1 VSAPDLLD
9 LLLHF
14 ASLSL
19 LAIGGALATSPEM
32 HRHLVEARGW
42 MTTPQFNDAIAIA
55 QAAPGPNILFVTLL
69 GWQAGGAPG
78 ALAATAGILLPS
90 SLVTFAAWRWKTARE
105 DAPLVAAIRLGLSPI
120 AIGLTAAAG
129 WVVAA
134 GGNGADPALWA
145 LTAGSAALVATT
157 RVNLLWLIGAGALL
171 GALGVVG

>member
-1 VSAPDLLD
+1 MSGADLVD

-32 HRHLVEARGW
+32 HRHLVDERDW
-42 MTTPQFNDAIAIA
+42 MTGLQFNDAIAIA

-78 ALAATAGILLPS
+78 ALAATVGILLPS
-90 SLVTFAAWRWKTARE
+90 SLATFAAWRWKTARE
-105 DAPLVAAIRLGLSPI
+105 DAPAVAAIRLGLSPI
-120 AIGLTAAAG
+120 AIGLTASAG

-145 LTAGSAALVATT
+145 LTAGSAIVVART
-157 RVNLLWLIGAGALL
+157 RLNMLWLIGAGALL
-171 GALGVVG
+171 GAAGVVG